1 MDKWYDQAEVI
12 EARKDIL
19 EQYDVLKD
27 RDKAAH
33 HFAFLWASVGNTIP
47 ATFWALYYLVKH
59 PEALA
64 AVRDEIDHL
73 LQSTGQKKG
82 PNYDIHITREQL
94 DSLILLG
101 AEVCVHSDV

>member
-1 MDKWYDQAEVI
+1 MLLIFLFTYF
-12 EARKDIL
+12 L
-19 EQYDVLKD
+19 S
-27 RDKAAH
+27 AH

-47 ATFWALYYLVKH
+47 ATFWALYYLVRH

-82 PNYDIHITREQL
+82 PDYDIHITREQL
-94 DSLILLG
+94 DSLVLLG
-101 AEVCVHSDV
+101 NLFVFFYLHQMM

>member
-1 MDKWYDQAEVI
+1 MLLIFLFPYFP
-12 EARKDIL
+12 
-19 EQYDVLKD
+19 
-27 RDKAAH
+27 AAH

-47 ATFWALYYLVKH
+47 ATFWAMYYLVRH

-94 DSLILLG
+94 DSLVLLG
-101 AEVCVHSDV
+101 NLFSFFFLSALIRETANSA

>member
-1 MDKWYDQAEVI
+1 MLLIFLFPYFP
-12 EARKDIL
+12 
-19 EQYDVLKD
+19 
-27 RDKAAH
+27 AAH

-47 ATFWALYYLVKH
+47 ATFWAMYYLVRH

-94 DSLILLG
+94 DSLVLLG
-101 AEVCVHSDV
+101 NLFSFFFYLH